1 MKHFLRQ
8 QISGDVFLEEMLPSS
23 LYSVALLGSLKPKF
37 VASKL
42 ITRLSHVASI
52 ASFSLEGMFPF
63 FDPCPFS
70 PNDSALLSEELWW
83 KVAKDTIC
91 QMPLLSLPL
100 PPLKLLLINTEI
112 LAKSDKVKK
121 GGNRGKGERMIKPET
136 ILNNKLVQCFC
147 ENFSFIWMSLY
158 LILCIIFILYP

>member
-1 MKHFLRQ
+1 MNLIFSVFICCIAMKHFLRQ

-52 ASFSLEGMFPF
+52 ASFSLEGMFSF

-70 PNDSALLSEELWW
+70 PNDSALLSEEL
-83 KVAKDTIC
+83 C
-91 QMPLLSLPL
+91 
-100 PPLKLLLINTEI
+100 
-112 LAKSDKVKK
+112 
-121 GGNRGKGERMIKPET
+121 
-136 ILNNKLVQCFC
+136 
-147 ENFSFIWMSLY
+147 
-158 LILCIIFILYP
+158 